1 MKNKIK
7 TILLCVAVST
17 IVSSIAGFVIIRCF
31 PQYLYYH
38 IYDEHSSSLA
48 DEKLEILS
56 DAEYLEN
63 FVPTCQYLKSIAIK
77 PAYDELKEE
86 TMIQYKLTD
95 GEGND
100 VVKGAIL
107 LPKVMNTEYI
117 VLKIEKGVIPGDTYS
132 LLFNVEG
139 SESVEILC
147 SKEQIGPREHVS
159 FCKDGVK
166 QEINIFAKYTYGTYS
181 KKLLLL
187 WFVMFFSVSFMICE
201 SIISFKIKKAEN
213 IDKIA

>member
-7 TILLCVAVST
+7 IILLCVAVST

-56 DAEYLEN
+56 DAEYVEN

-86 TMIQYKLTD
+86 SMIQYKLTD

-147 SKEQIGPREHVS
+147 SKEQIGPQEHVN

-213 IDKIA
+213 IDKTA